1 MVALDREARAPAR
14 AERSHLHTIRTLLP
28 YLWPRGSLE
37 MRGRVVLA
45 VILLVGAKVAN
56 VYVPILYKD
65 AVDILSGDTT
75 AVIVVPV
82 AILLAY
88 GALRVLTVAFG
99 ELRDAV
105 FAKVGERAIRTV
117 ALQVFNHLHQL
128 SLRYHI
134 ERRTGGLSR
143 AIERGVKGIEFL
155 LTFMLFNILPT
166 LVEVTM
172 VCGILWVLYGITY
185 AAITFVTIGLFIA
198 FTLTVTEWRLK
209 YRRRMNEKDSEAN
222 TKAIDS
228 LLNYETVKYFGNEM
242 HEAQRF
248 DVSRRQ
254 YERAAVQ
261 SKTSLSLLNIG
272 QGVIIAT
279 GLTGITILAGYEVAA
294 GTMTIGDFV
303 LVNTYL
309 LQLYIPLNFL
319 GFVYREIKQSLTDM
333 ESMFVILSVEREIE
347 DAADAPPLRVT
358 AGAIEFEDVRFRYEE
373 RRGIL
378 DGISFQVRPGTTT
391 AIVGASGAGKSTIS
405 RILFRFYDIEAGSVR
420 IDGQDVRDVT
430 QQSLRAAIGIVP
442 QDTVLFND
450 TIFYNI
456 AYGRPDAT
464 PEEVEEAA
472 RLAHIHDFVA
482 ALPDGYDSTVGERGL
497 KLSGG
502 EKQRVAI
509 ARTILKNPRILL
521 FDEATSALDS
531 QTEKEI
537 QASLREVSR
546 DRSTLMI
553 AHRLSTVID
562 ADQILVLDAGRIV
575 ERGQPCRA
583 AGAGR
588 PLRRHVV
595 APAGDR
601 RAARRTRPTARRRG
615 GPRRRGGASARR
627 EPATM
632 TARGHGPGRVPP
644 VADIL
649 AGERRALAAVI
660 TLIESTREEDRGTC
674 REPAPG
680 VAAARGQGRPPRH
693 LGRAWRGQV
702 DLHRG
707 LRHPRHRGRPPARG
721 ARHRP
726 LQRALRRLDP
736 GRQDADGGACTE
748 RDELHPRLACGR
760 HAGRRRPAHA
770 GCDDCLRGGGLRP
783 RDGRDRGR
791 RPVRGRRRRH
801 GGPLHAAGAARR
813 RRRAAGH
820 QAGRDG
826 ARRYRRRQ
834 QGRRRP

>member
-1 MVALDREARAPAR
+1 MVALDREARAQA
-14 AERSHLHTIRTLLP
+14 AGERSHLHTIRTLLP
-28 YLWPRGSLE
+28 YLWLRGSLE
-37 MRGRVVLA
+37 MQSRVVLA
-45 VILLVGAKVAN
+45 VILLVGAKVTN

-65 AVDILSGDTT
+65 AVDILTDDTA

-117 ALQVFNHLHQL
+117 ALRIFNHLHEL
-128 SLRYHI
+128 SLRFHI

-143 AIERGVKGIEFL
+143 AIERGIKGIEFL
-155 LTFMLFNILPT
+155 LTFMLFNVLPT

-172 VCGILWVLYGITY
+172 VCGILWFLYGIAY
-185 AAITFVTIGLFIA
+185 AAVTFVTIGFYIA

-209 YRRRMNEKDSEAN
+209 YRRRMNERDSEAN

-228 LLNYETVKYFGNEM
+228 LLNYETVKYFGNEG
-242 HEAQRF
+242 HEARRF
-248 DVSRRQ
+248 DVSRRL
-254 YERAAVQ
+254 YEQAAVK

-272 QGVIIAT
+272 QGLIIAI
-279 GLTGITILAGYEVAA
+279 GLTGITIMAGNEVAA

-333 ESMFVILSVEREIE
+333 ESMFGILSVEREVE
-347 DAADAPPLRVT
+347 DAPDAPPLHVT

-378 DGISFQVRPGTTT
+378 DGISFSVPPGTTT

-405 RILFRFYDIEAGSVR
+405 RILFRFYDIESGSVR
-420 IDGQDVRDVT
+420 IDGQDVRAVS
-430 QQSLRAAIGIVP
+430 QKSLRAAIGIVP

-450 TIFYNI
+450 TIYYNI
-456 AYGRPDAT
+456 AYGRPEASR
-464 PEEVEEAA
+464 EEVEEAA
-472 RLAHIHDFVA
+472 RLARIHDFIES
-482 ALPDGYDSTVGERGL
+482 LPDGYESMVGERGL

-575 ERGQPCRA
+575 E
-583 AGAGR
+583 
-588 PLRRHVV
+588 H
-595 APAGDR
+595 
-601 RAARRTRPTARRRG
+601 
-615 GPRRRGGASARR
+615 
-627 EPATM
+627 
-632 TARGHGPGRVPP
+632 
-644 VADIL
+644 
-649 AGERRALAAVI
+649 
-660 TLIESTREEDRGTC
+660 
-674 REPAPG
+674 
-680 VAAARGQGRPPRH
+680 
-693 LGRAWRGQV
+693 
-702 DLHRG
+702 
-707 LRHPRHRGRPPARG
+707 
-721 ARHRP
+721 
-726 LQRALRRLDP
+726 
-736 GRQDADGGACTE
+736 
-748 RDELHPRLACGR
+748 GR
-760 HAGRRRPAHA
+760 HAE
-770 GCDDCLRGGGLRP
+770 LLV
-783 RDGRDRGR
+783 RDGRYADMWW
-791 RPVRGRRRRH
+791 
-801 GGPLHAAGAARR
+801 
-813 RRRAAGH
+813 
-820 QAGRDG
+820 
-826 ARRYRRRQ
+826 RQ
-834 QGRRRP
+834 QETAELREELAQRLAVEESEGAETTLAPDETLTP

>member
-1 MVALDREARAPAR
+1 MVALDREARVRAA

-28 YLWPRGSLE
+28 YLWPRGALE

-45 VILLVGAKVAN
+45 VLLLVGAKVAN

-65 AVDILSGDTT
+65 AVDILSDDTA

-117 ALQVFNHLHQL
+117 ALRVFGHLHTL
-128 SLRYHI
+128 SLRFHI

-143 AIERGVKGIEFL
+143 AIERGTKGIEFL

-172 VCGILWVLYGITY
+172 VCGILWFLYGVSY
-185 AAITFVTIGLFIA
+185 AAVTFVTIAVYIA

-228 LLNYETVKYFGNEM
+228 LLNYETVKYFGNEA
-242 HEAQRF
+242 HEGRRF
-248 DVSRRQ
+248 DASRRL
-254 YERAAVQ
+254 YEQAAVQ

-272 QGVIIAT
+272 QGFIIAI
-279 GLTGITILAGYEVAA
+279 GLTGITIMAGNEVAA
-294 GTMTIGDFV
+294 GSMTIGDFV

-333 ESMFVILSVEREIE
+333 EAMFGILSVNREVE
-347 DAADAPPLRVT
+347 DAPDAPPLSVT
-358 AGAIEFEDVRFRYEE
+358 DGAIAFDDVHFRYEE

-378 DGISFQVRPGTTT
+378 DGISFHVAPGTTT
-391 AIVGASGAGKSTIS
+391 AIVGPSGAGKSTIS
-405 RILFRFYDIEAGSVR
+405 RILFRFYDIESGSVR
-420 IDGQDVRDVT
+420 IDGQDVREVS
-430 QQSLRAAIGIVP
+430 QQTLRAAIGIVP

-450 TIFYNI
+450 TIYYNI
-456 AYGRPDAT
+456 AYGRPEASRA
-464 PEEVEEAA
+464 EVEEAA
-472 RLAHIHDFVA
+472 RLARIHDFIA
-482 ALPDGYDSTVGERGL
+482 GLPDGYESMVGERGL

-562 ADQILVLDAGRIV
+562 ADQIIVLDAGRIV
-575 ERGQPCRA
+575 ERGRHAELLVRDGRYAEMWWRQQETAELREELEQRLA
-583 AGAGR
+583 DEEGGAIA
-588 PLRRHVV
+588 PEA
-595 APAGDR
+595 APA
-601 RAARRTRPTARRRG
+601 
-615 GPRRRGGASARR
+615 
-627 EPATM
+627 
-632 TARGHGPGRVPP
+632 
-644 VADIL
+644 
-649 AGERRALAAVI
+649 
-660 TLIESTREEDRGTC
+660 
-674 REPAPG
+674 PAPG
-680 VAAARGQGRPPRH
+680 E
-693 LGRAWRGQV
+693 
-702 DLHRG
+702 
-707 LRHPRHRGRPPARG
+707 
-721 ARHRP
+721 
-726 LQRALRRLDP
+726 
-736 GRQDADGGACTE
+736 E
-748 RDELHPRLACGR
+748 RTP
-760 HAGRRRPAHA
+760 
-770 GCDDCLRGGGLRP
+770 
-783 RDGRDRGR
+783 
-791 RPVRGRRRRH
+791 
-801 GGPLHAAGAARR
+801 
-813 RRRAAGH
+813 
-820 QAGRDG
+820 
-826 ARRYRRRQ
+826 
-834 QGRRRP
+834 